1 MLNLTF
7 AALCPC
13 PPFSSRPSFAALSP
27 CTGLFSLPCVH
38 VHACC
43 WLVSMYRPSFAALC
57 PCPYLLPLPCVHVH
71 AFFHCLVSMSTFF
84 FKAFFCCLVSM
95 YRPAAA
101 ALRPCHRVHIYF
113 CCLLSMSILFFKALK
128 ATVLT
133 ALSNSHTVSCD
144 KHSLQKIFPLLN
156 ISLCLHG
163 AKV

>member
-1 MLNLTF
+1 MFVYLHVTF
-7 AALCPC
+7 VT
-13 PPFSSRPSFAALSP
+13 SISK
-27 CTGLFSLPCVH
+27 LFCVH
-38 VHACC
+38 AKSHFRCLVSMSTFFFKAFFCC
-43 WLVSMYRPSFAALC
+43 LVSMYRPFFAALC
-57 PCPYLLPLPCVHVH
+57 PFPCLLPLPCVH